1 MSIQCRINILRM
13 CIYFIASVCTYDIYC
28 TVKYSETLGSH
39 ELNPIALMLI
49 SEEKYKHIYYSQNGA
64 TNVISYVYT
73 DVSKLILFKVL
84 GLVASLEIFD
94 WLINSKYTKSTTFII
109 LVISLT
115 QLSLLIFLLI

>member
-1 MSIQCRINILRM
+1 
-13 CIYFIASVCTYDIYC
+13 
-28 TVKYSETLGSH
+28 VKHSRTLTNF
-39 ELNPIALMLI
+39 ELNPIASVLI
-49 SEEKYKHIYYSQNGA
+49 TQEETQHRFLHAKKNDITVTTFIYHE
-64 TNVISYVYT
+64 IYT

>member
-49 SEEKYKHIYYSQNGA
+49 SEEKYTHTYYSQNRT

>member
-1 MSIQCRINILRM
+1 
-13 CIYFIASVCTYDIYC
+13 
-28 TVKYSETLGSH
+28 
-39 ELNPIALMLI
+39 MLI
-49 SEEKYKHIYYSQNGA
+49 TQEETQHRFLHPKKNDITVTTFIYHE
-64 TNVISYVYT
+64 IYT

-115 QLSLLIFLLI
+115 QLSLLIFLVI